1 MFTSKRRSFFTG
13 DQNIQIE
20 EKSPDDGE
28 AGSDD
33 VVKRNKTG
41 VGLGVSDF
49 AKKVSK
55 PSLISSLSPPSAN

>member
-33 VVKRNKTG
+33 VVKRNK
-41 VGLGVSDF
+41 
-49 AKKVSK
+49 SK
-55 PSLISSLSPPSAN
+55 SIRDVNLVHNSAVFL